1 MYYDAL
7 TKYFYNC
14 ADCFTLPAIC
24 DTSAWYSLNLTVIA
38 LRIS

>member
-7 TKYFYNC
+7 TEYFYNC
-14 ADCFTLPAIC
+14 PDCFTFPAIC
-24 DTSAWYSLNLTVIA
+24 DASGWYSLNLTVIA